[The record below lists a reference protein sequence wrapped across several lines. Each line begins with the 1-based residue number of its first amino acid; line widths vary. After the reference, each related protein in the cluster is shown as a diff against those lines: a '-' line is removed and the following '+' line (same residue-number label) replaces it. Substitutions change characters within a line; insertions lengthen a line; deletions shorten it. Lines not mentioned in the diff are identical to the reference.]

1 MMPMSRCEQYEVW
14 SQKEG
19 KWEMAITFFQMDM
32 ATSIIPLYPSPM
44 RLVRAVYE
52 GGKLMQQDVVAEKNF
67 TRPPS

>member
-1 MMPMSRCEQYEVW
+1 
-14 SQKEG
+14 
-19 KWEMAITFFQMDM
+19 MAITFFQMDM
-32 ATSIIPLYPSPM
+32 ATSIIPIYPSPM